1 LRLTTQPTSISNAG
15 AGPTAAI
22 ASTLKGVV
30 QTIDLNVFFLVPILL
45 SRGRSQANQYDTNI
59 PIKPYMCIG
68 SKIYLAGG
76 LRLLSVA
83 TVVVFANL
91 GSLVSD
97 IQGQVLG
104 QPREQAPRQQVALPN
119 FFVPDKNAP
128 MDSNP
133 RPNQIAPA
141 LGSESSLVDW
151 DAPINPTAGP
161 APLDYVPSSGVQAV
175 DQSVMR
181 MAHGLA
187 NDVQHATPSLNHSA
201 EAFPVAGSRFL
212 TPTMDGEIV
221 NYVRPSGVQT
231 VDQSAMRMAHGLAD
245 TNDVQLATPSLN
257 HSAEVFPAEDSRFL
271 TPEMNGEIVIEQNSL
286 ELQSVPQILKQPV
299 NQTSEGSGLLAAY
312 QSRSHLQQSEGFQET
327 QLPRLP
333 QGFQPWWSQENK
345 IPLRL
350 KVSPVSVSLDSLIQ
364 RALANSPHIQVAAT
378 QPHIQKAVLLEE
390 SSRFDWLSF
399 LESKY
404 DDQNDPIGNTL
415 TTGNNDSRFQQQE
428 WYSEGG
434 LRRQTRSGGEFEFSQ
449 RISTLQNNSQF
460 QIPEEQGSSRLVL
473 NYRQPILRGRGR
485 AVNESLILLANINL
499 DAASDELLNNIQQHL
514 TDLTET
520 YWELVRARS
529 ELLQRSK
536 LLIAA
541 EKILIQLEGRA
552 EVDALDRQVFR
563 ARSAVAKRKA
573 EIARSVTSVKN
584 AESRIRLL
592 VNDHEIINAA
602 GMELVPVDVPNLEFL
617 GISLGDA
624 ISTALSNRP
633 DISRSIREITA
644 TSIQLGI
651 ARNDLLPQLDLLVG
665 SYVAGLDD
673 DFDILG
679 AKENQ
684 FTDGRPGFNIGF
696 EFEAPIGNRAAQARQ
711 SRREWEA
718 NRAMH
723 QFRAVVESGL
733 TEVELAVREV
743 QTAHQEMNGRYHA
756 MVAAEKESSYLSDRW
771 KTLPDESD
779 SVTLLLE
786 NLLDSQERL
795 VNEESAFAKAQFDYS
810 VAVVK
815 LKQATGT
822 LFQVN

>member
-181 MAHGLA
+181 MAHG
-187 NDVQHATPSLNHSA
+187 
-201 EAFPVAGSRFL
+201 
-212 TPTMDGEIV
+212 M
-221 NYVRPSGVQT
+221 
-231 VDQSAMRMAHGLAD
+231 AD

-378 QPHIQKAVLLEE
+378 QPHIQ
-390 SSRFDWLSF
+390 
-399 LESKY
+399 
-404 DDQNDPIGNTL
+404 TL